1 MSSPPGTC
9 ESDELWDWALTV
21 GGDTPVLPQT
31 AAVYVEDGEAVS
43 AGPLVEEDVVGPPV
57 HDVVV
62 PVPGE
67 GGGGHPRHPAHQL
80 LLLPPG
86 GVDGPLPDGEAG
98 AVLDL
103 HYDRPPDR
111 SAGVAVI
118 SGAGVAART
127 VPGDGTQAQHCSP
140 LLCQLPAVEVGPGAG
155 AGGTAPLQP
164 RAWGP
169 CKSQNYQILS
179 VTLTVSLSLSLAL
192 TNVKISPD
200 QLQTF
205 QP

>member
-1 MSSPPGTC
+1 M
-9 ESDELWDWALTV
+9 
-21 GGDTPVLPQT
+21 
-31 AAVYVEDGEAVS
+31 S

-127 VPGDGTQAQHCSP
+127 VPGDGTQAQHCGP

-164 RAWGP
+164 RARGT
-169 CKSQNYQILS
+169 CKSQLS
-179 VTLTVSLSLSLAL
+179 NTFRHSHRLSLTLSGSNKCENQSRP
-192 TNVKISPD
+192 TPD
-200 QLQTF
+200 LSAVDFLSNYSIPIHQTDV
-205 QP
+205 